1 MDAGPEVRDLT
12 SLDPRAFLA
21 GATTRLVDEWQ
32 LAPDLWNVVHAAI
45 GPVALGHPGF
55 LAVVTGTEYAYTL
68 PSGVHVVPPSAL
80 AT

>member
-1 MDAGPEVRDLT
+1 MSG
-12 SLDPRAFLA
+12 
-21 GATTRLVDEWQ
+21 
-32 LAPDLWNVVHAAI
+32 APDLWNVVHAAI

-68 PSGVHVVPPSAL
+68 PSGVHVVPLSAL